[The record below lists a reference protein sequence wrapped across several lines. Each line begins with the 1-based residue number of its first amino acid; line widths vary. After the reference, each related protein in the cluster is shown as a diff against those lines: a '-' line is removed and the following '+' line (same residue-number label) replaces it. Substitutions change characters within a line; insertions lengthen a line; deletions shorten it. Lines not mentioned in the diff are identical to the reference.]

1 MRLRA
6 TICILV
12 SSVVSSSLAHSKTLE
27 ETTFE
32 ALQSNPEMSVA
43 LQSYY
48 ASREDLGAAQGN
60 FLPSLDLSADTG
72 KEDIDRQGVGET
84 NQTRT
89 QAKLQLTI
97 PVFRGFAN
105 VSEHDRADFAMQAS
119 YYQALGQAEQTSL
132 SIAKAYT
139 DVLNARDVVRLSE
152 ENLKRHE
159 ETFELVSARKK
170 QGVSNKADL
179 TQMKGR
185 LARVKANLLSA
196 KNNLRDAETV
206 FAQLTGERPAT
217 LIRPEVDQA
226 YIPESNERA
235 QTLALN
241 NNQSLIASRL
251 NVQSASANTTGLNS
265 HLYPDLDIVADRRWK
280 DDVSGFDGEE
290 NEWRVLLE
298 MNWNLYQGGSN
309 ASRQKKARY
318 EEEAARMRSNRV
330 YREVQANVD
339 ASWDAYLTLKQTLIH
354 LEDYVNQSEESATLY
369 MAQFKAG
376 RRTLLDLLDAQ
387 NEVFEAKKQ
396 YLAADYEY
404 IYTQYRVIASMS
416 YILDALRVNVEGSL
430 AQEDS

>member
-1 MRLRA
+1 
-6 TICILV
+6 
-12 SSVVSSSLAHSKTLE
+12 
-27 ETTFE
+27 
-32 ALQSNPEMSVA
+32 
-43 LQSYY
+43 
-48 ASREDLGAAQGN
+48 
-60 FLPSLDLSADTG
+60 
-72 KEDIDRQGVGET
+72 
-84 NQTRT
+84 
-89 QAKLQLTI
+89 
-97 PVFRGFAN
+97 
-105 VSEHDRADFAMQAS
+105 
-119 YYQALGQAEQTSL
+119 
-132 SIAKAYT
+132 
-139 DVLNARDVVRLSE
+139 
-152 ENLKRHE
+152 
-159 ETFELVSARKK
+159 
-170 QGVSNKADL
+170 
-179 TQMKGR
+179 
-185 LARVKANLLSA
+185 
-196 KNNLRDAETV
+196 
-206 FAQLTGERPAT
+206 
-217 LIRPEVDQA
+217 
-226 YIPESNERA
+226 
-235 QTLALN
+235 
-241 NNQSLIASRL
+241 
-251 NVQSASANTTGLNS
+251 ASANTTGLNS